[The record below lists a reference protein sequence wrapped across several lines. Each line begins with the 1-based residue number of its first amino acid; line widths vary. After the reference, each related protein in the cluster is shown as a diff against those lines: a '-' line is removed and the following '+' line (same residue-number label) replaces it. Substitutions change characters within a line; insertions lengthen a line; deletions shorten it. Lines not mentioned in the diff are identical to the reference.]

1 MTVVLN
7 TEFVSNIHPSAN
19 VYSVLFNTEYDIN
32 DLDIKNRISTFVFSK
47 KQELSIVEMTK
58 ETNTKYTAKFLQSF
72 DSLDSVNPVNLNSE
86 GTYYTYVV
94 VDSRNTEEKNKTAIH
109 VYRIAARKWWRLE
122 FQVKTIA
129 RHGSLYYRGCE
140 MGVYDSKLID
150 NTLSNT
156 NTPTVYC
163 TAKTKE
169 GNLLG
174 SSYSKTECIPSNE
187 EEGSFISKI
196 FDGVIGTG
204 VDDTTIQIGLFG
216 HNATSITDPD
226 QKIIFDYE
234 FEKETDVHSIAFTDG
249 ANRDPSNGSVGGV
262 DNISIYYSHS
272 HHDNSTEWVLH
283 GRYKHIITNSSDY
296 INIVEYNGSEWVLN
310 GTYMNVTLTP

>member
-1 MTVVLN
+1 MSVVLN
-7 TEFVSNIHPSAN
+7 TEFVSNLHPSAN

-32 DLDIKNRISTFVFSK
+32 DLDIKNQISTFVFSK

-109 VYRIAARKWWRLE
+109 VYRVAARKWWRLE
-122 FQVKTIA
+122 FQVRTIA
-129 RHGSLYYRGCE
+129 SHGSLYWRGCE

-150 NTLSNT
+150 RSLSNT

-163 TAKTKE
+163 TATSK
-169 GNLLG
+169 NG
-174 SSYSKTECIPSNE
+174 SLMGPSYLKTECIPPNNIHHSD
-187 EEGSFISKI
+187 ISSV
-196 FDGVIGTG
+196 FDGVYATG
-204 VDDTTIQIGLFG
+204 ENVAVFG
-216 HNATSITDPD
+216 HNADSVTDPN
-226 QKIIFDYE
+226 QKIILDYE

-249 ANRDPSNGSVGGV
+249 SNNAHMGGV

-283 GRYKHIITNSSDY
+283 GTYKHIITNHSDY

-310 GTYMNVTLTP
+310 GTYMDVTLTP